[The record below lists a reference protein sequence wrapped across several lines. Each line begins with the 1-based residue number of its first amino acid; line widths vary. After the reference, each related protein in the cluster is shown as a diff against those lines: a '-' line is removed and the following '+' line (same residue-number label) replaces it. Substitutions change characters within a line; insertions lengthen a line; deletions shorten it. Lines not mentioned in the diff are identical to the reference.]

1 MTAVRLA
8 RRYWIDL
15 VALALAFVVFIVPF
29 IFIVVTAAKTQLE
42 ASSLD
47 FALPT
52 QWKIVENLQAVLSE
66 RNGIMVI
73 ALRNSLILTVASVA
87 ITVVLASLIAFVIQR
102 RRDRV
107 AALVSGLFLAG
118 LIIPPAVVPTIF
130 LLQALGLFKTLA
142 GLILVEVAFAMPFA
156 ILVFV
161 AFVSVIP
168 RELDEAALMDGATP
182 FRLYRSVILPLLR
195 PAMITIIV
203 VLSVA
208 IYNDFVNPLYFLPGN
223 DNATVQ
229 LTLFNFQSQFLTRW
243 NLLFADVLLI
253 TIPPLIMF
261 IFFQRQLASGLTA
274 GAVKG

>member
-1 MTAVRLA
+1 MPARLA
-8 RRYWIDL
+8 RRYWVDL
-15 VALALAFVVFIVPF
+15 VALSIAFLVFIVPF
-29 IFIVVTAAKTQLE
+29 IFIVVTAAKTQVE

-47 FALPT
+47 FSWPT
-52 QWKIVENLQAVLSE
+52 DWKIVENLQAVLSE
-66 RNGIMVI
+66 RNGIMI
-73 ALRNSLILTVASVA
+73 TALRNSLILTVVSVT
-87 ITVVLASLIAFVIQR
+87 ITVFLASMIAFVIQR

-130 LLQALGLFKTLA
+130 LLQSLGLFKTLA

-182 FRLYRSVILPLLR
+182 FRLYWRVIFPLLR
-195 PAMITIIV
+195 PAIITVIV

>member
-15 VALALAFVVFIVPF
+15 VALALAVVVFIVPF

-66 RNGIMVI
+66 RNGVMVT